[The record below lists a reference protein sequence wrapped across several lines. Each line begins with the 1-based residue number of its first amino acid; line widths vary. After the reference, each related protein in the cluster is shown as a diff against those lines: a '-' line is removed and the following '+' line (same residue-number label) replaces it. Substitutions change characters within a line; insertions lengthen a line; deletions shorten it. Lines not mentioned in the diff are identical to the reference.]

1 MNDENLHITPDP
13 HKRIPEPEI
22 PADEAWNN
30 MASLLDAEMPVSPPN
45 SVPSKKPPSSGGGGI
60 TGGGIQFWSIG
71 IIVLGVAGLMTWG
84 VLRHTN
90 KPETSI
96 IKKDTVNVTKLTTVT
111 DSLTTTIQN
120 NSTLTGS
127 IKSPAT
133 IGNRDTKIDLQQKPA
148 NRDITVQLKVIPQS
162 ASIAK
167 NEQHPTSTFS
177 TVSKQSEPKTKDVI
191 PSQTV
196 TDNTTTTVK
205 INSQQ
210 KSVIEEKSKDT
221 VKLAEVQSSPPSPD
235 AESVKLS
242 GNSVPAKDSVINP
255 PTGKN
260 ADTTQ
265 NNAGS
270 KKSKSSLG
278 ISENLSWQLGVS
290 GNIGEVVQKGRNPN
304 LYYGAMITG
313 GLWHKKLKA
322 SLETGIGYAAYNDY
336 GSVSN
341 NVRITDSVP
350 GDSLHPVT
358 HIDTTMI
365 DAYNYRY
372 QYLQIPLFISKQI
385 TGKGKFAFDIKTGPT
400 IGVLISQKQV
410 SSSTSGPENGEIL
423 STANNDY
430 TRLKISWQWH
440 LMLQLRWNFNDRLS
454 LTISPSGIY
463 YLNNLY
469 DRNNKPPNMPFGI
482 GVNAGLIY
490 KFK

>member
-1 MNDENLHITPDP
+1 
-13 HKRIPEPEI
+13 
-22 PADEAWNN
+22 
-30 MASLLDAEMPVSPPN
+30 MAAMLDVEMPVSPPD
-45 SVPSKKPPSSGGGGI
+45 SAPSQKSPSSGGSGI
-60 TGGGIQFWSIG
+60 LGSGIQFWSVG
-71 IIVLGVAGLMTWG
+71 LIVLGVAGIVTWG

-90 KPETSI
+90 KPAVSI
-96 IKKDTVNVTKLTTVT
+96 IKKDTINVIQRTTVT
-111 DSLTTTIQN
+111 DSLTTTNQN
-120 NSTLTGS
+120 KPTLTGS

-133 IGNRDTKIDLQQKPA
+133 IGNHDTKMDLQQKHA
-148 NRDITVQLKVIPQS
+148 NRDLTVRPKVIPQS

-167 NEQHPTSTFS
+167 NEQHPTLTFS
-177 TVSKQSEPKTKDVI
+177 SVSKQSEPKTKDII

-196 TDNTTTTVK
+196 TDITTTTVK

-210 KSVIEEKSKDT
+210 KPVIEEKSKDT

-235 AESVKLS
+235 AESVKS
-242 GNSVPAKDSVINP
+242 SDISVPAKDSVVNP
-255 PTGKN
+255 PTGMN
-260 ADTTQ
+260 ADKTQ
-265 NNAGS
+265 NNTGPE
-270 KKSKSSLG
+270 KSKNPLRM
-278 ISENLSWQLGVS
+278 SENLSWQLGVS

-304 LYYGAMITG
+304 LYYGAIVTG

-322 SLETGIGYAAYNDY
+322 GLETGIGYAVYNDY

-341 NVRITDSVP
+341 SVRITDSIP
-350 GDSLHPVT
+350 GDSVNPII
-358 HIDTTMI
+358 HIDTTRI
-365 DAYNYRY
+365 SSSRYRY

-385 TGKGKFAFDIKTGPT
+385 TGKGKFVFDIKTGPV
-400 IGVLISQKQV
+400 IGILISQKQV
-410 SSSTSGPENGEIL
+410 SSSTSGIENGEIL
-423 STANNDY
+423 STVNSDY